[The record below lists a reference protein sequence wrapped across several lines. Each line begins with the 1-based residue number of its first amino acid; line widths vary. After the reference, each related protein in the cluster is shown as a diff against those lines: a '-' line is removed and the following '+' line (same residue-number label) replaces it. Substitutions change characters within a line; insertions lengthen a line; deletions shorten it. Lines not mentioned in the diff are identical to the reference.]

1 MPSARWLQALAVAA
15 VVTTMPAACATVE
28 PTVHEP
34 QPAVTITDGE
44 DESAPKALTLT
55 PDAVRRLELLTV
67 VVDNPASV
75 PYSAVVY
82 DKTGEPWV
90 YTNPRDRTFIRV
102 PVKIERVEGE
112 TATVSAGPPAGTR
125 IVTRAVIKLY
135 GAENG
140 VGGGP

>member
-1 MPSARWLQALAVAA
+1 MPSSRRLPAFAVAA
-15 VVTTMPAACATVE
+15 VIATAPAGCATVE

-34 QPAVTITDGE
+34 QPAVMIADGK
-44 DESAPKALTLT
+44 DDSAPKTLTLT
-55 PDAVRRLELLTV
+55 PDAVRRLELVTAV
-67 VVDNPASV
+67 VSNPASV

-82 DKTGEPWV
+82 DKKGSPWV

-102 PVKIERVEGE
+102 PVTIERVQGE

-125 IVTRAVIKLY
+125 VVTRAVIKLY

-140 VGGGP
+140 VGGGH

>member
-1 MPSARWLQALAVAA
+1 MPRTRWVPALAVAA
-15 VVTTMPAACATVE
+15 VITTMPAACATVE

-34 QPAVTITDGE
+34 QPAVTISDGE
-44 DESAPKALTLT
+44 DESTPKTLTLT
-55 PDAVRRLELLTV
+55 PDAVRRLELTTV
-67 VVDNPASV
+67 VVDNPTSV

-90 YTNPRDRTFIRV
+90 YASPRDRTFIRV
-102 PVKIERVEGE
+102 PVTIERVEGE
-112 TATVSAGPPAGTR
+112 TATLSDGPPAGTR

-140 VGGGP
+140 VGGGH

>member
-1 MPSARWLQALAVAA
+1 MPRARWVPALAVAA
-15 VVTTMPAACATVE
+15 VALTVSAACAKVE

-34 QPAVTITDGE
+34 QPAVSIADGE
-44 DESAPKALTLT
+44 DDSAPKVLTLT
-55 PDAVRRLELLTV
+55 PDAVRRLQLLTV
-67 VVDNPASV
+67 VVDNPTSV

-82 DKTGEPWV
+82 DKSGDPWV

-102 PVKIERVEGE
+102 PLTIDHVQGE
-112 TATVSAGPPAGTR
+112 TATVSDGPPAGTR

-140 VGGGP
+140 VGGGH